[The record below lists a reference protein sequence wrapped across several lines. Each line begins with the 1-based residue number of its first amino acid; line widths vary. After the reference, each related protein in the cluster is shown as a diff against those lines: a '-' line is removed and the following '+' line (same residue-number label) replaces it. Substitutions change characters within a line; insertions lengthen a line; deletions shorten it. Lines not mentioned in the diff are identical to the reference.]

1 MLLLVSWPSSAAAAF
16 LPPTASST
24 VSTRSTV
31 WPTVLSGLVMSG
43 GGGGGFGEKVS
54 PAKPK
59 VIKQNLLRW
68 GEANGVDYGGS
79 LSVKEFD
86 GIRGVA
92 ADEPL
97 APGTRVLAVPAA
109 LALQVTT
116 LSSAPSPSPSPQ
128 PCRQTL
134 ARVSPVARAARLHGR
149 TGELPRSP

>member
-1 MLLLVSWPSSAAAAF
+1 MLLLLSWPSSAAAAF

-24 VSTRSTV
+24 VSTRSTGR
-31 WPTVLSGLVMSG
+31 PTVLSGLAMSG
-43 GGGGGFGEKVS
+43 GGGFGDKVS
-54 PAKPK
+54 PAKPN

-79 LSVKEFD
+79 LSVKEFG

-116 LSSAPSPSPSPQ
+116 PTLHPEHEPAARPS
-128 PCRQTL
+128 
-134 ARVSPVARAARLHGR
+134 RVSPVARAARLHGR